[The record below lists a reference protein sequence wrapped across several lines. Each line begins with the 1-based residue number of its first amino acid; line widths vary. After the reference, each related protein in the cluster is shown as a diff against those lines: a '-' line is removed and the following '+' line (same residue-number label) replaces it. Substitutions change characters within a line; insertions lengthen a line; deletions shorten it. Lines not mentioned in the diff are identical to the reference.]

1 MRVALYL
8 RRSTVELQPDSLAAQ
23 EEILRR
29 YAGEPGHEVI
39 R

>member
-8 RRSTVELQPDSLAAQ
+8 RRSTVDLQPDSLAAQ

-29 YAGEPGHEVI
+29 FARDLG
-39 R
+39 